1 MPVVLIEVRKKY
13 SPQEESTLMLAVND
27 AVQEVF
33 KIFNKGSMEVRFMA
47 HEPHRL
53 LVPTD
58 AANANLCQYPE
69 LFTLISIDCY
79 PGRSLD
85 TKRALYKKIVDSLEP
100 LGIPK
105 DHVKILIRESAKE
118 NWGIRGGQ
126 AGCDVDVGYTV
137 QI

>member
-1 MPVVLIEVRKKY
+1 MPVVLIEVRKRY
-13 SPQEESTLMLAVND
+13 EFNEEKALMLAVND

-33 KIFNKGSMEVRFMA
+33 QIFNKGSMEVRLLA
-47 HEPHRL
+47 HEPHRV
-53 LVPTD
+53 LVPVD
-58 AANANLCQYPE
+58 AANPNLCQYPE

-85 TKRALYKKIVDSLEP
+85 TKRALYTRIVDNLEP

-126 AGCDVDVGYTV
+126 AGCDVDVGYVV
-137 QI
+137 QV

>member
-1 MPVVLIEVRKKY
+1 MPVVLIEVRKHY
-13 SPQEESTLMLAVND
+13 SQEQETALIIAVNEAIQD
-27 AVQEVF
+27 GF
-33 KIFNKGSMEVRFMA
+33 KIFNKGSMEVRLLA
-47 HEPHRL
+47 HEPHRF
-53 LVPTD
+53 LVPVD
-58 AANANLCQYPE
+58 ENNPNLCTQPE

-79 PGRSLD
+79 PGRTLE
-85 TKRALYKKIVDSLEP
+85 TKRALYQLIVEKLEP

-137 QI
+137 KV